1 MKKNYIALFA
11 VLSIV
16 LHLGFTNSDN
26 PNYGSKPFTGS
37 EQYAKHSKQLSNDNN
52 PVSASGAPIYYFDNF
67 DGANDTSSLK
77 ARDYLVYYRGSGP
90 QGVTPTWFQGN
101 GTVFPAFN
109 GPNDGYV
116 AANYNAVTG
125 ANNIDSWLVLP
136 DLTVF
141 ANDVIRFQC
150 RSVTGNP
157 FPDSVRVMYND
168 QNGTTPESPGWV
180 ELGRFLASPSGNWE
194 QKSFAAPT
202 FGTNTRFA
210 IRYNVVDGGPSGAN
224 SNFIGIDELTV
235 EGQGLLPVE
244 LSSFVSLVNKN
255 NVTLNWSTASE
266 TNNSGFDIE
275 RATVNGQLPIENWN
289 KIGNVTGS
297 GTINVPVEYS
307 FTDKNLASGKYA
319 YRLKQIDYNGN
330 FEYFNLSNE
339 VNIGVPSRFELSQ
352 NYPNPFNPSTTINFE
367 IPSEGKVSLKV
378 FDMSGK
384 EVSTLVNEVR
394 SAGYYSYNF
403 NASGLTSGI
412 YFYTLNANDFSGTR
426 KMLLI
431 K

>member
-1 MKKNYIALFA
+1 MKKIYFVLFTF
-11 VLSIV
+11 LSLGV
-16 LHLGFTNSDN
+16 FLGFTNSDN
-26 PNYGSKPFTGS
+26 PKNGSKFFNGS
-37 EQYAKHSKQLSNDNN
+37 EQDVKHSEQLSNDNNIN

-67 DGANDTSSLK
+67 DGANDTTSLK

-90 QGVTPTWFQGN
+90 QGLTPTWFQGN
-101 GTVFPAFN
+101 STVFPAYN
-109 GPNDGYV
+109 GPDTGYI
-116 AANYNAVTG
+116 AANFNVVTNT
-125 ANNIDSWLVLP
+125 NNIDSWLVLP

-141 ANDVIRFQC
+141 TGDVIRFQC
-150 RSVTGNP
+150 RSVTSNP

-180 ELGRFLASPSGNWE
+180 ELGRFLATPSGNWE
-194 QKSFAAPT
+194 QKSFIAPT

-210 IRYNVVDGGPSGAN
+210 IRYTVVNGGPFGDN

-244 LSSFVSLVNKN
+244 LSSFVSVVTNN

-275 RATVNGQLPIENWN
+275 RSNATGEWS
-289 KIGNVTGS
+289 KAGSVTGN
-297 GTINVPVEYS
+297 GTTELTSNYS
-307 FTDKNLASGKYA
+307 FTDRNLNSGIYN

-339 VNIGVPSRFELSQ
+339 VNVGVPSQFELSQ
-352 NYPNPFNPSTTINFE
+352 NYPNPFNPSTSINFE
-367 IPSEGKVSLKV
+367 LPFDGKVSLKV

-384 EVSTLVNEVR
+384 EVSTLVNEVKA
-394 SAGYYSYNF
+394 AGYYTYSF

-412 YFYTLNANDFSGTR
+412 YFYTLNSNNFSSTK